1 MSRLTATAAMILCCA
16 GAAFAQQ
23 TQTTQKSCCADKSD
37 QTAQTVAQQTT
48 QAADKSCST
57 GATCPITGAAQTVAV
72 TVATTEAADG
82 KQCCA
87 DKAAQTAAQTVAMQ
101 TAQTADGK
109 QCCASKGEAAAQ
121 QVALVDGQSCQTA
134 CSDAQTA
141 GQTAGQIASGC
152 SIEGKLALAADLPAM
167 QRKVGDEVTSCPVKA
182 GELSQASGQPVIYL
196 VGQQS
201 FEDANQATEAY
212 AAELTSYLDKA
223 TRVTF
228 AVDGECIPCPDA
240 ASKACSAEGK
250 TMTYRV
256 AGRDFTSAEA
266 AVRAAAMAYG
276 ASRQVNLNYE
286 VGGEC
291 AGSCEKTAAE
301 MSMATAQ
308 PVVYRVGDKETRC
321 DVQASVML
329 AIARIEAAV
338 TAVQAVPQS

>member
-1 MSRLTATAAMILCCA
+1 MSRLTATLTMMLCCA
-16 GAAFAQQ
+16 GAAIAQ
-23 TQTTQKSCCADKSD
+23 TQTEGKSCCPDKQATARTVAQTADKQCAD
-37 QTAQTVAQQTT
+37 KQTECPLTAQT
-48 QAADKSCST
+48 
-57 GATCPITGAAQTVAV
+57 AAQTVA
-72 TVATTEAADG
+72 ATEAGDG

-87 DKAAQTAAQTVAMQ
+87 DKAAKAQTVATQ
-101 TAQTADGK
+101 ASQKEDGK
-109 QCCASKGEAAAQ
+109 QCCASKGEAAAAQ
-121 QVALVDGQSCQTA
+121 QVALDGQSCKTA
-134 CSDAQTA
+134 CSDAQA
-141 GQTAGQIASGC
+141 DGQTAGQIATGC
-152 SIEGKLALAADLPAM
+152 SIDGKLALAADLPAM

-182 GELSQASGQPVIYL
+182 GELSQASGQPVLYL

-201 FEDANQATEAY
+201 FEDANQASQAY

-266 AVRAAAMAYG
+266 AIRAAAMAYG
-276 ASRQVNLNYE
+276 ASRQVNVNYA
-286 VGGEC
+286 VDGQC

-301 MSMATAQ
+301 KSMATAQ
-308 PVVYRVGDKETRC
+308 PVVYRVGDKETKC

-338 TAVQAVPQS
+338 TAVQALPQS